1 MNIIDTS
8 MLDEIIDI
16 IKNHTVEELRQDM
29 KSGWSDY
36 ADAMNSGYCHSCNG
50 LENHCFRN
58 LPCQWHDLAEK
69 ELKRRG
75 IVVE

>member
-29 KSGWSDY
+29 KSG
-36 ADAMNSGYCHSCNG
+36 
-50 LENHCFRN
+50 
-58 LPCQWHDLAEK
+58 
-69 ELKRRG
+69 
-75 IVVE
+75 